1 MTASLEFATDLIQ
14 EDPWPIARHV
24 LVIAEIGIN
33 HNGDVGIA
41 KKLIDMAK
49 NAGCD
54 AVKFQK
60 RTIDIVYSKEYLDS
74 PRESPW
80 GTTQREQK
88 EALEF
93 GKEEYDE
100 IDAYCREVGIDWF
113 ASAWDVPSQHFL
125 RQYNLKYN
133 KIASPMITH
142 RELLEIVAE
151 ERKPTFIS
159 TGMSAYEQ
167 IDQAVEIFRRHDC
180 PFVLMHCISEY
191 PAAESI
197 LNLRCINE
205 LRVRY
210 GCPVGYSGHEVTM
223 IPGVLAA
230 MMGAVAVERH
240 ITLDRAMYGSDQ
252 AASLG
257 KRGLE
262 LLVAYIREIAVVMGD
277 GVKRITTA
285 EEGNARKLRSWGPFH
300 GPKTRSGESKSR

>member
-1 MTASLEFATDLIQ
+1 MTYDFKFSTDLIQ
-14 EDPWPIARHV
+14 EEPWPIARHV

-33 HNGDVGIA
+33 HNGDMGVA

-60 RTIDIVYSKEYLDS
+60 RTIDIVYPKEFLDS

-88 EALEF
+88 YALEF
-93 GKEEYDE
+93 DEAEYDA
-100 IDAYCREVGIDWF
+100 IAAYCKHVDIDWF

-125 RQYNLKYN
+125 RQYSLKYN

-142 RELLEIVAE
+142 RELLETVAD

-159 TGMSAYEQ
+159 TGMSTYEQ
-167 IDQAVEIFRRHDC
+167 IDQAVEIFRSQHC
-180 PFVLMHCISEY
+180 PFVLMHCVAEY
-191 PAAESI
+191 PAAENI

-205 LRVRY
+205 LRARY

-223 IPGVLAA
+223 IPSVLAA
-230 MMGAVAVERH
+230 MMGAVAIERH

-252 AASLG
+252 PASLE

-262 LLVAYIREIAVVMGD
+262 LMVGYIRTIPIVIGD
-277 GVKRITTA
+277 GIKRVTPA
-285 EEGNARKLRSWGPFH
+285 EEANARKLRYYLGPLWGMSA
-300 GPKTRSGESKSR
+300 RQ